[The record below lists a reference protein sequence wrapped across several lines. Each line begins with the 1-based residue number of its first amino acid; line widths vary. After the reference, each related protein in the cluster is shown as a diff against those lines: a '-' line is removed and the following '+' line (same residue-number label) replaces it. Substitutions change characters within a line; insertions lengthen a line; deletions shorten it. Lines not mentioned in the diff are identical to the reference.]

1 MTDASGA
8 SLVIWIL
15 GAIGSIIVVIII
27 PIIIV
32 IWQLLNQKI
41 DNNTTEI
48 NELRK
53 VRHDNLDA
61 VTEIKGRVKL
71 LEFKFEETLERID
84 NGVKKLSK
92 QLTDH
97 MADKDAV

>member
-1 MTDASGA
+1 MTDANGTA
-8 SLVIWIL
+8 LVIWIL

-27 PIIIV
+27 PIVIV

-41 DNNTTEI
+41 DNNIREI

-84 NGVKKLSK
+84 NGVKQLSK

>member
-84 NGVKKLSK
+84 NGVKQLSK

>member
-1 MTDASGA
+1 VTDANGTA
-8 SLVIWIL
+8 LVIWIL

-27 PIIIV
+27 PIVIV

-41 DNNTTEI
+41 DNNIREI

-84 NGVKKLSK
+84 NGVKQLSK

>member
-1 MTDASGA
+1 MNEADGA
-8 SLVIWIL
+8 ELTIWIL
-15 GAIGSIIVVIII
+15 RSIGFVIVVIII
-27 PIIIV
+27 PVVIV
-32 IWQLLNQKI
+32 VWQLLNQKI

-71 LEFKFEETLERID
+71 LEFKFEEKVWDVNLP
-84 NGVKKLSK
+84 
-92 QLTDH
+92 
-97 MADKDAV
+97 

>member
-1 MTDASGA
+1 MNEADGA
-8 SLVIWIL
+8 ELTIWIL
-15 GAIGSIIVVIII
+15 RSIGFVIVVIII
-27 PIIIV
+27 PVVIV
-32 IWQLLNQKI
+32 VWQLLNQKI

-84 NGVKKLSK
+84 NGVKQLSK